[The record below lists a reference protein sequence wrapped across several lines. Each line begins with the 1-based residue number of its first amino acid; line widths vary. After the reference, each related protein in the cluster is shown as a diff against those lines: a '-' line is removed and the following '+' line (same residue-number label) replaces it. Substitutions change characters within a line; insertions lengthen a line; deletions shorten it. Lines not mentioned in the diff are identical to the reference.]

1 MNLINKF
8 LWHYWWGQTEYLRQ
22 RLDELE
28 AEENNM
34 REDRKKIRARLTKAE
49 ARVITYAQIGGM
61 R

>member
-1 MNLINKF
+1 MNLVNRF

-28 AEENNM
+28 AEQNNLL
-34 REDRKKIRARLTKAE
+34 EDRKKVRERLMKAN
-49 ARVITYAQIGGM
+49 ARVITYAQSGGM